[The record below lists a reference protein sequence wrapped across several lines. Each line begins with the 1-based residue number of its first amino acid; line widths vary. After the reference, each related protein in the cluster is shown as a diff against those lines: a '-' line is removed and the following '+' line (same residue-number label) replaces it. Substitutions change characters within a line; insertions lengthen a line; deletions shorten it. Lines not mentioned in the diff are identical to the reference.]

1 MCIVTKLVE
10 LQGDKTDKAFAEE
23 LGIHRVSWQKIKHGK
38 VPVSD
43 KFLVRVH
50 RAFPELDI
58 FLSKDATGISN
69 NAYGASNTDRPEKPQ
84 NGRERG
90 LVAKVRGLLRV
101 NKSGSKKG
109 ERNETRS

>member
-38 VPVSD
+38 LQVSD
-43 KFLVRVH
+43 KFLVRAH

-58 FLSKDATGISN
+58 FLPKDDTESNISATSGI
-69 NAYGASNTDRPEKPQ
+69 NTDRPEKPQ